1 MSMVLL
7 TILGL
12 IIAGMLTG
20 AFPAIGSAIRRRQQ
34 GHAVVPRRAAPWRP
48 GPRVQ
53 AAGPGHKSPG
63 IKPSGHAPS
72 GFRTSGF
79 KMTGSRTSG
88 FSGHGAR
95 ATRPTSRTGAWRSR

>member
-20 AFPAIGSAIRRRQQ
+20 AFPAIGSAIRRRQR
-34 GHAVVPRRAAPWRP
+34 GHALVARRDPQWRP

-53 AAGPGHKSPG
+53 AAGPSFKGPG
-63 IKPSGHAPS
+63 IKTQGHAAS

-79 KMTGSRTSG
+79 RMTGSRTSG
-88 FSGHGAR
+88 FSGHSAR
-95 ATRPTSRTGAWRSR
+95 ASRPTTRTRAWRSR